1 MYKKFLFLLL
11 LFTLP
16 VLTQKQ
22 NERMN
27 ANLFTLLVF
36 DISFNRL
43 PYHIIPEPS
52 KIKSLKIKSMEV
64 IKGWNYISD
73 LSMPDVKGIH
83 GIDKKYLTVFGK
95 EGNPVKFVMSE
106 SAWEMGT
113 VQELTFAYNQSG
125 LISGAAIN
133 SKDTTGKLN
142 WQGEY
147 TFTFDGDKI
156 TSVKYVDKPGSPKRE
171 IFANYSLKYGKN
183 GLLTDIMNDSEKER
197 IMEFDLKE
205 RMITLNGYNRVISF
219 VYDDNDRIIKES
231 VTSDGEGWDLFY
243 KYDAKGN
250 LLSVKSSDDYFFEEM
265 TYTSGSDGLPVKAIF
280 KYDTKSSRE
289 GVNFEFRYT
298 KW

>member
-1 MYKKFLFLLL
+1 MYKKFLILIL

-22 NERMN
+22 NDRMN
-27 ANLFTLLVF
+27 ANLFNLLVF

-43 PYHIIPEPS
+43 PYHIISHPS
-52 KIKSLKIKSMEV
+52 KVKSLKIKSMEV

-73 LSMPDVKGIH
+73 LSIPDVKGIH

-95 EGNPVKFVMSE
+95 DGNPVKFVLSE

-113 VQELTFAYNQSG
+113 VQELTLAYNQRG
-125 LISGAAIN
+125 LISGAEIS

-147 TFTFDGDKI
+147 TFTFDGDKS
-156 TSVKYVDKPGSPKRE
+156 TSIKYVDKPGSPKRE
-171 IFANYSLKYGKN
+171 IFTNYSLKYGQN
-183 GLLTDIMNDSEKER
+183 GLLTEIINDGEMER
-197 IMEFDLKE
+197 LMEFDSTE
-205 RMITLNGYNRVISF
+205 RMTTLRGYSRVTGF
-219 VYDDNDRIIKES
+219 FYDEKDRIIKET
-231 VTSDGEGWDLFY
+231 VTFDGEGWDLVY
-243 KYDAKGN
+243 KYDTKGN

-265 TYTSGSDGLPVKAIF
+265 IYTSGSDGLPVKAIF

-298 KW
+298 KY